1 MDNDGSGARR
11 APATTHAL
19 RAVAAAQ
26 AALAVFVALAAVAA
40 PAARAA
46 GVAHLR
52 AQDCG
57 ALQGLALPASAIG
70 LSTGGAVV
78 QTAVAVRADEKNNP
92 NGDYCKVTG
101 IVKPHDPRSPAMQ
114 FEVNLPLAW
123 NGRALQFGGGA
134 YDGTLVTGLG
144 TFTMQPAGVPNALQ
158 QGFVTLGSDGGHQ
171 AGPGFDGRFGLD
183 DEALLNYGK
192 QSVKKTHDV
201 AVAIVRKAYGRA
213 PARFYFIG
221 GSQGGHE
228 ALDAAARYPQD
239 YDGVVANF
247 PAYNVTLLHLGSLHA
262 GRALYENGG
271 AGWMNA
277 SKTKRITD
285 AVYAACDRLD
295 GAQDGII
302 ANVAACNAAF
312 DVTTLRCAG
321 GADTGDDCLSDAQLA
336 AVRKITSDYAPG
348 FAVAGMDSFP
358 KWPLLDGALFQVSN
372 FGQVR
377 QPSNPI
383 SGKEALL
390 YMAGDQTAKFII
402 TRNPE
407 LDTMRFD
414 PAQWRARIAQVAAIM
429 DVSDVSLA
437 KFRARGGKLILTHG
451 TADDFITP
459 YNTVRYYERQVLE
472 FGQAGVDRFVR
483 FYLIPGFGHGFGPF
497 DARFDSLAAL
507 QNWVE
512 KGRAPAHLVAVDGN
526 PNANRTRPL
535 CEWPAWPKFTGASG
549 TENQAASFTC
559 TARSARGSAR

>member
-1 MDNDGSGARR
+1 MLPRRFDARRHAMEDTKRRARR
-11 APATTHAL
+11 APAAARIL
-19 RAVAAAQ
+19 MAAAPLALL
-26 AALAVFVALAAVAA
+26 AALSP
-40 PAARAA
+40 PAAHAA
-46 GVAHLR
+46 GPARLSTP
-52 AQDCG
+52 DCL
-57 ALQGLALPASAIG
+57 ALQGFAIPASAIG
-70 LSTGGAVV
+70 LPTGGAVV
-78 QTAVAVRADEKNNP
+78 QAAVAIAAGDKDNP

-101 IVKPHDPRSPAMQ
+101 IVRPHDAKSPAMQ

-144 TFTMQPAGVPNALQ
+144 AFVMQPAGVPNALQ

-183 DEALLNYGK
+183 DEALLNYGR

-213 PARFYFIG
+213 PKRFYFIG

-228 ALDAAARYPQD
+228 ALDAAARYPRD
-239 YDGVVANF
+239 YDGVVAHY
-247 PAYNVTLLHLGSLHA
+247 PAYNVTLLHLGSLNA
-262 GRALYENGG
+262 GKALYENGG

-277 SKTKRITD
+277 AKTKLITD
-285 AVYAACDRLD
+285 AVYAKCDGLD
-295 GAQDGII
+295 GAKDGII
-302 ANVAACNAAF
+302 AHVAACNLSF

-321 GADTGDDCLSDAQLA
+321 GADLGDGCLSDAQLA
-336 AVRKITSDYAPG
+336 AVKQITSDYRPG

-358 KWPLLDGALFQVSN
+358 KWPLLDGALFQVST
-372 FGQVR
+372 FGQVK

-390 YMAGDQTAKFII
+390 YAVGDQTAKFII
-402 TRNPE
+402 TRRPD
-407 LDTMRFD
+407 LDTMHFD
-414 PAQWRARIAQVAAIM
+414 PAQWRARIAAVAAIM

-437 KFRARGGKLILTHG
+437 KFRARGGKIILTHG

-459 YNTVRYYERQVLE
+459 YNTVRYYERQVRE
-472 FGQAGVDRFVR
+472 FGQRGVEQFMR

-497 DARFDSLAAL
+497 DAKFDSLQVL

-512 KGRAPAHLVAVDGN
+512 KGKAPAHLIAVDGN
-526 PNANRTRPL
+526 PNANRARPL
-535 CEWPAWPKFTGASG
+535 CAWPAWPKFTGAPGMES
-549 TENQAASFTC
+549 QAASFTC
-559 TARSARGSAR
+559 TAR

>member
-1 MDNDGSGARR
+1 MLPCRSERRRNATENDVKLAGRARL
-11 APATTHAL
+11 PTL
-19 RAVAAAQ
+19 I
-26 AALAVFVALAAVAA
+26 LMAAVAPLA
-40 PAARAA
+40 AHAARAA
-46 GVAHLR
+46 EVARLQVR
-52 AQDCG
+52 DCG
-57 ALQGLALPASAIG
+57 ALQGLAIPAAAIG
-70 LSTGGAVV
+70 LATGGAVV
-78 QTAVAVRADEKNNP
+78 QSAVAVAADDNDNP

-101 IVKPHDPRSPAMQ
+101 SVKPRHPKSPVLQ

-123 NGRALQFGGGA
+123 NGRALQFGGGG

-144 TFTMQPAGVPNALQ
+144 PFTMQPADAPNALK

-192 QSVKKTHDV
+192 QSIKKTHDV
-201 AVAIVRKAYGRA
+201 AVAIVRKAYGRT
-213 PARFYFIG
+213 PEHFYFIG

-239 YDGVVANF
+239 YDGVVAHY

-262 GRALYENGG
+262 GKALYENGG

-277 SKTKRITD
+277 AKTKLITD
-285 AVYAACDRLD
+285 AVYAQCDGLD

-302 ANVAACNAAF
+302 GDVVACGAVFDVAA
-312 DVTTLRCAG
+312 LRCADG
-321 GADTGDDCLSDAQLA
+321 TDLGDACLSDAQLA
-336 AVRKITSDYAPG
+336 AVRKITADYRPG
-348 FAVAGMDSFP
+348 FAVAGMDIFP

-372 FGQVR
+372 FGQVK
-377 QPSNPI
+377 QPSNPL

-390 YMAGDQTAKFII
+390 YTAGDQTAKFII
-402 TRNPE
+402 TRNPR
-407 LDTMRFD
+407 LDTLRFD

-429 DVSDVSLA
+429 DVTNVSLA

-459 YNTVRYYERQVLE
+459 YNTVRYYERQVRQ
-472 FGQAGVDRFVR
+472 FGRPAVDGFMR

-497 DARFDSLAAL
+497 NARFNSLEVL
-507 QNWVE
+507 RGWVE
-512 KGRAPAHLVAVDGN
+512 KGQAPANLTAVDGN

-535 CEWPAWPKFTGASG
+535 CEWPAWPKFTGPPG

-559 TARSARGSAR
+559 TAH